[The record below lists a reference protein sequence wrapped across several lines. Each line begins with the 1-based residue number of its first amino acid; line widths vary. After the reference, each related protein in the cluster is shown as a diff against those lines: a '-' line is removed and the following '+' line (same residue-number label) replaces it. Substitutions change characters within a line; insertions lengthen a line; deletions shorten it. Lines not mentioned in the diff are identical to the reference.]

1 MSVVFSDKELQI
13 AAQLAYFNFLE
24 IANNEAGTMV
34 ERTLHDIFSENKDY
48 IYLYDQ
54 IRHTRQFDIETH
66 SGGAWDSR
74 EHATLDLMN
83 FLADPL
89 GYDECV
95 NEDNNAVN
103 WSEIAEWK
111 IVDIND
117 QNDENGFYAVT
128 FEVPG
133 KGMLVAFRGSES
145 YDESDQTLFDWI
157 LADFGLLNSE
167 STIEQDVVKDYM
179 SYLSRK
185 FEGST
190 WYTTGHSLGGNL
202 AEHALI
208 TAPENMN
215 VVKAVS
221 FDGPGFSSEY
231 LAYHMLEIHERIDKL
246 EHYKWSTVGEML
258 YPIIDLFGLNI
269 LNLKCENYYHIQ
281 TTSYDDAFTLSP
293 ENVLSPHMHFIT
305 LNFDGLSFTSSPENL
320 LSPSTNLFDINYDG
334 INHNIDYIL
343 QRHAPCFVDFDDDGN
358 VIPIKFPTDEL
369 SIINYCVHIIS
380 ELVDLD
386 VVILNP
392 IINLNDIAKT
402 NDESVLHFLDI
413 LLCIDRKLD
422 IYEVL
427 AGSSS
432 DITLNCIGE
441 ELANNTLRNRN
452 STIIDQYKNASRAIV
467 NRDPLAI
474 DFGSEGIDL
483 TTIDDGVYFDLDNNG
498 FAEKTAWI
506 GTKDGF
512 LVLDRNANG
521 SIDNGGELFG
531 DQVWLSDGYISASGF
546 DALKELD
553 TNEDGIIDENDAAF
567 SALKVWVDASHDGI
581 SQDGELKTLAEL
593 GIQSISLEVTQ
604 DQSLD
609 DETGTL
615 RSESAVVTYVDG
627 TTTKISE
634 FLFNV
639 DTTDTVTGTGENRKN
654 TIGNIPD
661 IMDAIES
668 DESGI
673 LGDLFNSFSE
683 AINPVDKRAI
693 FTKILYKITGAE
705 DIDSSSRGANIDARN
720 MHVVET
726 FMGRSFMGVDGS
738 EPNANAAIVLNE
750 LYRDIEDTCYLK
762 LLMSTS
768 FSDACNSIFEYTDG
782 DGNKQLHLT
791 LFNLLNIGSISDN
804 QNIDTVLYD
813 MSVFLKCYDDVNGT
827 SYLSDYKEIYGGL
840 SDHYKSI
847 LSTLDNGYTV
857 LGETNDDY
865 LRGTSGNDI
874 LFAGAGDDYINGGTG
889 NDAYYFKLGD
899 GHDTIID
906 AEYSDTEGRA
916 DKIVFGEGINADD
929 IEADRYGN
937 DLYINY
943 SDDDGIVVKDAYNW
957 YSSDGRN
964 MVESIEFADG
974 TVWDLDKINREAEIR
989 EGSDGNDV
997 MNGYWAAAGC
1007 TGNETIHGRAG
1018 DDVIRAYDGD
1028 DTVYGDEGN
1037 DEIYG
1042 ESGNDTIIG
1051 GTGNDYLEG
1060 GIGNDTYIFNLGD
1073 GRDTIIDA
1081 EYSYTEG
1088 RADKIVFG
1096 EGISADDIVVDRYG
1110 NDLYINYSDNDG
1122 FVVRDAYN
1130 WYSSDGRNLIE
1141 SIEFADGTVWDLDKI
1156 NREAE
1161 IREGSDGNDVMNGY
1175 WASAGC
1181 TGNETLHGRGGN
1193 DTIYASDGNDILYG
1207 DEGNDNLYGQEGDD
1221 TIIGGI
1227 GNDYLEGGNGNDT
1240 YIFNL
1245 GDGSD
1250 SIVDVEYSNT
1260 LGRADK
1266 IVFGEDISAEDIIVD
1281 REGDHL
1287 KIRYSDDDTIT
1298 VQDAYYWY
1306 SRDGRNFVE
1315 NIEFA
1320 DGTIWDSDKINREA
1334 EVRKGSNNNDTMW
1347 GYGAA
1352 SGYTGNE
1359 TFYGRGGNDTIYAS
1373 DGNDIL
1379 YGDEGNDNLYG
1390 QEGNDTII
1398 GGTGNDYL
1406 EGGNGNDTYIFNL
1419 GDGRDTINDFE
1430 FSETEGRADKI
1441 VFGEGISADDIIVN
1455 REGDHLKIR
1464 YSDDDSITVQDVY
1477 NYYHRDGRSQVELV
1491 EFKDDSL
1498 YRINYDSTTLDFVES
1513 LRTEPETVVNDVEED
1528 ENVVEIE
1535 FMVSAVEELM
1545 DESSVDDTIA
1555 EDIIV
1560 SESSI
1565 DTMVSLII
1573 QDMSETPS
1581 ENVGSS
1587 DDLFEESSS
1596 GEYGQLWVVNE

>member
-1 MSVVFSDKELQI
+1 MSVEDALIEIKDMREKGELNSDLFQRYVLFAQTSLENQLEAFGIDKSKCESCSKMVLDQSVLGPWDSENAYLSNWSYIENMLKGLDIPTDSISQI
-13 AAQLAYFNFLE
+13 SIFDPLYFNHSDADNYNSS
-24 IANNEAGTMV
+24 IYV
-34 ERTLHDIFSENKDY
+34 ELVR
-48 IYLYDQ
+48 
-54 IRHTRQFDIETH
+54 
-66 SGGAWDSR
+66 
-74 EHATLDLMN
+74 
-83 FLADPL
+83 
-89 GYDECV
+89 
-95 NEDNNAVN
+95 
-103 WSEIAEWK
+103 K
-111 IVDIND
+111 IVKTRKLNELSDGHDASRYNATMDLLNYLSDPDHYKSEKPEEQDNTCVKWQDIADWKVVDVYDKNQSD
-117 QNDENGFYAVT
+117 GFYAVT
-128 FEVPG
+128 FKTPDG
-133 KGMLVAFRGSES
+133 KMIVSFRGSES
-145 YDESDQTLFDWI
+145 FDLNSFIRDWI
-157 LADFGLLNSE
+157 IADGGLAFCSP
-167 STIEQDVVKDYM
+167 TIEQTKATEYMQYLYNTYKDLYPDC
-179 SYLSRK
+179 
-185 FEGST
+185 E

-202 AEHALI
+202 AEHALL
-208 TAPENMN
+208 TAPEGMN
-215 VVKAVS
+215 VVNAIS
-221 FDGPGFSSEY
+221 FDGPGVSPKYLRDYSDAISER
-231 LAYHMLEIHERIDKL
+231 ADKL
-246 EHYKWSTVGEML
+246 IHYQWSWVGGML
-258 YPIIDLFGLNI
+258 FPI
-269 LNLKCENYYHIQ
+269 ENSSSKSYENRYYIQ
-281 TTSYDDAFTLSP
+281 TRDYDEYFSIIKYWND
-293 ENVLSPHMHFIT
+293 
-305 LNFDGLSFTSSPENL
+305 FDSLG
-320 LSPSTNLFDINYDG
+320 YV
-334 INHNIDYIL
+334 
-343 QRHAPCFVDFDDDGN
+343 HAPCFVDFDDDGF
-358 VIPIKFPTDEL
+358 VIPTDEL
-369 SIINYCVHIIS
+369 TYLRACNFTLHMATELAGLGLDFVFGRDII
-380 ELVDLD
+380 D
-386 VVILNP
+386 
-392 IINLNDIAKT
+392 
-402 NDESVLHFLDI
+402 SVLLGCVKIKDKGFI
-413 LLCIDRKLD
+413 
-422 IYEVL
+422 
-427 AGSSS
+427 
-432 DITLNCIGE
+432 
-441 ELANNTLRNRN
+441 
-452 STIIDQYKNASRAIV
+452 NASRIVV

-474 DFGSEGIDL
+474 DFGTEGIEL
-483 TTIDDGVYFDLDNNG
+483 TTVDDGVYFDLDNNG

-506 GTKDGF
+506 GTEDGF

-531 DQVWLSDGYISASGF
+531 DQVWMSDGYISVSGF

-553 TNEDGIIDENDAAF
+553 SNKDGIIDENDVAF
-567 SALKVWVDASHDGI
+567 ADLKVWADASQDGI
-581 SQDGELKTLAEL
+581 SQNGELKTLEEL
-593 GIQSISLEVTQ
+593 GIQSISLDVTP
-604 DQSLD
+604 DSSLD

-615 RSESAVVTYVDG
+615 RSESAVVTYTDG

-639 DTTDTVTGTGENRKN
+639 DTTDTVTGTGDDRKN

-738 EPNANAAIVLNE
+738 EPNANAANVLNE

-768 FSDACNSIFEYTDG
+768 FSDTCNSIFEYTDEE
-782 DGNKQLHLT
+782 GNKQLNLSLFT
-791 LFNLLNIGSISDN
+791 LLSIGSITEN

-813 MSVFLKCYDDVNGT
+813 VSVFLKCYDDVNGT
-827 SYLSDYKEIYGGL
+827 SYLSDYKDIYGSF

-847 LSTLDNGYTV
+847 LSTLDNGYTI
-857 LGETNDDY
+857 LGKDDDDN
-865 LRGTSGNDI
+865 LNGTSGNDI
-874 LFAGAGDDYINGGTG
+874 LFAGTGDDFINGGNG
-889 NDAYYFKLGD
+889 NDAYYFELGD
-899 GHDTIID
+899 GEDTILD
-906 AEYSDTEGRA
+906 SEYSDTAGRA
-916 DKIVFGEGINADD
+916 DKIVFGEGINPED
-929 IEADRYGN
+929 IIVDREG
-937 DLYINY
+937 DHLKIRY
-943 SDDDGIVVKDAYNW
+943 SDNDSIAVKDAYNW
-957 YSSDGRN
+957 YSRDGRN
-964 MVESIEFADG
+964 FVENIEFADG

-1073 GRDTIIDA
+1073 GSDAIIDA
-1081 EYSYTEG
+1081 EYSDTEG

-1096 EGISADDIVVDRYG
+1096 EGINADDIEVDRYG

-1122 FVVRDAYN
+1122 IVVKDAYN
-1130 WYSSDGRNLIE
+1130 WYSSDGRNMVE

-1207 DEGNDNLYGQEGDD
+1207 DEGNDNLYGQEGND
-1221 TIIGGI
+1221 TIIGGV

-1245 GDGSD
+1245 GDGRDTIND
-1250 SIVDVEYSNT
+1250 SQFSSTE
-1260 LGRADK
+1260 GRADK
-1266 IVFGEDISAEDIIVD
+1266 IIFGEGISADDIRVN

-1306 SRDGRNFVE
+1306 SRDGRN
-1315 NIEFA
+1315 
-1320 DGTIWDSDKINREA
+1320 
-1334 EVRKGSNNNDTMW
+1334 
-1347 GYGAA
+1347 
-1352 SGYTGNE
+1352 
-1359 TFYGRGGNDTIYAS
+1359 
-1373 DGNDIL
+1373 
-1379 YGDEGNDNLYG
+1379 
-1390 QEGNDTII
+1390 
-1398 GGTGNDYL
+1398 
-1406 EGGNGNDTYIFNL
+1406 
-1419 GDGRDTINDFE
+1419 
-1430 FSETEGRADKI
+1430 
-1441 VFGEGISADDIIVN
+1441 
-1455 REGDHLKIR
+1455 
-1464 YSDDDSITVQDVY
+1464 
-1477 NYYHRDGRSQVELV
+1477 QVELV

-1513 LRTEPETVVNDVEED
+1513 LRVEPEVDEDDVEEGAN
-1528 ENVVEIE
+1528 EVEID
-1535 FMVSAVEELM
+1535 FMVSAAEELM
-1545 DESSVDDTIA
+1545 DESSEKDTLI
-1555 EDIIV
+1555 EDILV

-1565 DTMVSLII
+1565 DTMVNLVI
-1573 QDMSETPS
+1573 QDMSETSS

-1596 GEYGQLWVVNE
+1596 GEYDQLWVVNE